1 MEIFDQKLKQLENSH
16 VIFVIVTIQNEKRYE
31 TRMILITLIRSQINT
46 RDLNSHEIILYEIN
60 DRSSIIPFL
69 SVRVTA

>member
-46 RDLNSHEIILYEIN
+46 RDLNTHEIILYEIN